1 MALKELGLESREEGQ
16 GICHFGLGVFFG
28 LLPVLGLG
36 DVVGEDVVEDPF
48 PAGNQ
53 VEQLATR
60 VVMELSNQLGATGL
74 LDLGDH
80 GFEKGEF

>member
-16 GICHFGLGVFFG
+16 GICHFGLGVFF
-28 LLPVLGLG
+28 
-36 DVVGEDVVEDPF
+36 EDPF

-60 VVMELSNQLGATGL
+60 VVVELSNQLGATGL